1 MEQIDLIKFYFSS
14 AATRHSVPD
23 DGITGHGKYEVQ
35 AKQVGNDVSFAK
47 STCFESTCLV
57 INENS

>member
-1 MEQIDLIKFYFSS
+1 MEQFYPIKFYFSF

-47 STCFESTCLV
+47 STCLV
-57 INENS
+57 KQ